1 VQRRVIK
8 YVEPGSINLAFIFCY
23 IESRGSMLRGWAKES
38 ENSHSV
44 PRQEINLGGA
54 VERLLRGM

>member
-23 IESRGSMLRGWAKES
+23 IESRGSMLRG
-38 ENSHSV
+38 
-44 PRQEINLGGA
+44 
-54 VERLLRGM
+54 